1 MCDDDARDVFVGE
14 LRQVIA
20 ETLDAALDERHRAHA
35 VALFAAGR
43 DAEIRR
49 RLTRLRAHDALL
61 RPGLLIS
68 VERAVLARVGLTD
81 RGDDAGT
88 GAHDGTG

>member
-1 MCDDDARDVFVGE
+1 MFNDDAARDAFIGE

-43 DAEIRR
+43 DDEIADS
-49 RLTRLRAHDALL
+49 LTRLRAHDALL
-61 RPGLLIS
+61 RPGLLLS
-68 VERAVLARVGLTD
+68 VERAVLARVGLT
-81 RGDDAGT
+81 GEPT
-88 GAHDGTG
+88 T